1 MFTNSKIQVNHV
13 NFLMIL
19 KCTMLVNKTTQKTLE
34 QIIKSR
40 RSIRN
45 FTNEVPPIE
54 DVEKIVESALYA
66 PFGGATGMPLQEIR
80 KIFVFT
86 QHTEKM
92 NVARDLLLAQIKKNS
107 KKINRLLI
115 IFPFLR
121 KKMNPFANRL
131 NSISKNGIPA
141 LNEAAYYIIVAEKKG
156 FPPVEKQ
163 SIAHALQNMWL
174 TATDKGL
181 GFQLISA
188 TGTMSKNKPF
198 LQLIG
203 LTPGEYVIDGCA
215 IGFAKKY
222 PNTIREIDLAKSV
235 KWIMDEYPSIVIEQ
249 AIK

>member
-1 MFTNSKIQVNHV
+1 MIVNE
-13 NFLMIL
+13 
-19 KCTMLVNKTTQKTLE
+19 TTPTSLE

-45 FTNEVPPIE
+45 FTNEIPPIE
-54 DVEKIVESALYA
+54 VVEEIVESALYA
-66 PFGGATGMPLQEIR
+66 PFGGATGIPLQDIR

-86 QHTEKM
+86 QYTDKM
-92 NVARDLLLAQIKKNS
+92 NVARDLLLTQIKKNS
-107 KKINRLLI
+107 NKINRLLI

-121 KKMNPFANRL
+121 KKMNSFANRL
-131 NSISKNGIPA
+131 NSISRNGIPA
-141 LNEAAYYIIVAEKKG
+141 LNEAAYFIIVAEKKG

-188 TGTMSKNKPF
+188 TGTMSKNKSF

-203 LTPGEYVIDGCA
+203 LTPGEYIIDGCA
-215 IGFAKKY
+215 IGYAKKY
-222 PNTIREIDLAKSV
+222 PDTIREID
-235 KWIMDEYPSIVIEQ
+235 IEQ
-249 AIK
+249 SINWMMD

>member
-1 MFTNSKIQVNHV
+1 MN
-13 NFLMIL
+13 
-19 KCTMLVNKTTQKTLE
+19 LE

-45 FTNEVPPIE
+45 FTNEVPLIE
-54 DVEKIVESALYA
+54 DIDEILKSALYA
-66 PFGGATGMPLQEIR
+66 PFGGTTGIPLQEIR

-86 QHTEKM
+86 QNTEKM
-92 NVARDLLLAQIKKNS
+92 NVATDLLLTQIKKNS

-115 IFPFLR
+115 FFPFLR

-141 LNEAAYYIIVAEKKG
+141 LKEAAYYIIVAEKKG
-156 FPPVEKQ
+156 FPPIEKQ

-188 TGTMSKNKPF
+188 TGTMSKNNSF

-215 IGFAKKY
+215 IGYAKKY
-222 PNTIREIDLAKSV
+222 PDIIREIDIHKNV
-235 KWIMDEYPSIVIEQ
+235 NWIMD
-249 AIK
+249 